1 MGKVRGK
8 RDSRED
14 CCLGEN
20 RKVAS
25 GTLDAVVDCLG
36 QLRDELTLDHV
47 IYKPES
53 TGLQPSALSRALT

>member
-1 MGKVRGK
+1 VGKVRGK

-14 CCLGEN
+14 CCLREN
-20 RKVAS
+20 RKVAY

-36 QLRDELTLDHV
+36 QLRDERALDHM

-53 TGLQPSALSRALT
+53 AGLQPSALSRALA